1 MNWIGDATIGALRSD
16 VALQI
21 ARSITRSGGTQSD
34 AARRLGIPQPTLS
47 KIVNGRVSDISLE
60 LLIRVAVKAGLP
72 IALHTGRAPEEAG
85 AYISTTHRPA
95 PRSPRSRLGAVARES
110 LLQAESRL
118 TPSQRLEAFL
128 EHNQLL
134 AALNQ
139 AGRAAELQRVR
150 RARPGA

>member
-1 MNWIGDATIGALRSD
+1 MSSTGDETIRALRSD

-21 ARSITRSGGTQSD
+21 ARITMRSDTTQTG

-72 IALHTGRAPEEAG
+72 ISLHTGRAPEEAG
-85 AYISTTHRPA
+85 AFVSAILGPA
-95 PRSPRSRLGAVARES
+95 PPSPRSQIGDAARES
-110 LLQAESRL
+110 LLQAERRL

-134 AALNQ
+134 ASLQ
-139 AGRAAELQRVR
+139 HAGRAAELRRVQ
-150 RARPGA
+150 RARPGP

>member
-1 MNWIGDATIGALRSD
+1 MSSKSDSTIRRLRND

-21 ARSITRSGGTQSD
+21 AAVTTRGATTQTD

-72 IALHTGRAPEEAG
+72 IALHTSG
-85 AYISTTHRPA
+85 ASEKGSAFVSPTLRPA
-95 PRSPRSRLGAVARES
+95 PRSPRSRIGAAARES
-110 LLQAESRL
+110 LLQAERRL
-118 TPSQRLEAFL
+118 APSQRLEAFL

-134 AALNQ
+134 ASLHQ
-139 AGRAAELQRVR
+139 AGRAAELWRVR
-150 RARPGA
+150 PVQAGP